1 MAVNLVCPVQLE
13 RKTTGTGS
21 MRVGDTRGT
30 VQKCLFFNCTT
41 DLVPKGNARNLSGN
55 LCFYEGVVAYYLVM
69 LLVSVKAVANFVTT
83 IFNY

>member
-1 MAVNLVCPVQLE
+1 MSSLIGEENHMNWFNE
-13 RKTTGTGS
+13 S
-21 MRVGDTRGT
+21 RGHKGNST
-30 VQKCLFFNCTT
+30 EMFTFDCTT

-55 LCFYEGVVAYYLVM
+55 LYFYEGVVAYYLVM